1 MKGPGAAQ
9 PCNNAPFHSL
19 SDTHTRSSMSDPPQL
34 PPDLIW
40 SAAPLS
46 PASAPTDV
54 FIIALSICSGSC
66 EERRMEGLATGGG
79 AGGVM
84 GDGEEEEGQG
94 LPILSLVTSPACLLL
109 PSLRPLPPRPPSPS
123 LLQTIIKLINF

>member
-19 SDTHTRSSMSDPPQL
+19 SDTHTRSSMSDPPRL

-46 PASAPTDV
+46 PAYAPTDV
-54 FIIALSICSGSC
+54 FIIALSFYLLGSW
-66 EERRMEGLATGGG
+66 EEGRLEGVGGG
-79 AGGVM
+79 GGVN
-84 GDGEEEEGQG
+84 GEG
-94 LPILSLVTSPACLLL
+94 
-109 PSLRPLPPRPPSPS
+109 R
-123 LLQTIIKLINF
+123 